1 MIAVW
6 VVCNVRGESLATFAY
21 RDKAGAD
28 AYLAAN
34 MAGGYLTK
42 AVYINLQKQEQSN
55 DRFTE
60 QSNDHDNGRS
70 NNRTIDSL
78 RGLSVVWS

>member
-6 VVCNVRGESLATFAY
+6 VVCNVRGEPLATFAY
-21 RDKAGAD
+21 RDRAGAD

-34 MAGGYLTK
+34 MAGQYLTR
-42 AVYINLQKQEQSN
+42 AVYINLQKQVQSN